1 MKRTLF
7 SLKTEA
13 FPNCFPQDDE
23 LGWWIFW
30 RKAREVMCRF
40 HHVMSR
46 EPAVP
51 VTCYCWC
58 AHWWHVLCRIFQVYP
73 LQSCSLLI
81 PLSSGRPQRKSLRA
95 ANMSGGEGYA
105 PPAGGQSIYIY
116 CLEFFCMGNLSI
128 PPIHLFIALFTH
140 MGVDWWIRYE
150 CLFGNRRLRK
160 KQTLR
165 NT

>member
-30 RKAREVMCRF
+30 RKAREVMCHF

-51 VTCYCWC
+51 VTYYCWC
-58 AHWWHVLCRIFQVYP
+58 GHWWHVPCRIFQVYS

-81 PLSSGRPQRKSLRA
+81 PLSIRSSSKKITTCSQYVRWGRLCSTCWRA
-95 ANMSGGEGYA
+95 EYL
-105 PPAGGQSIYIY
+105 YI
-116 CLEFFCMGNLSI
+116 LFGIFLHGNLSI

-150 CLFGNRRLRK
+150 CLLGNRRLRK